1 MNSALYLGRMMHR
14 RLRPRRHHLAYRL
27 FTILLD
33 LDELPGLSSG
43 FRWFSHN
50 RWNLFSFHDADYGDG
65 SGPLRPQVEAHLAKA
80 GIDIAGGPIR
90 LLTLPRILG
99 HVFNPLSV
107 YFCSTRDGALRAV
120 LYEVTNTF
128 GQRHSYLAPVGP
140 QEEVPIRQRCDKNFY
155 VSPFMPMD
163 LQYEF
168 RVRPPDETVLVN
180 ISVLDSAGPLLHAA
194 LTGRR
199 CPLTD
204 TALLRSFFAYPLL
217 TLKVIGAIHWEALK
231 LFLKGVPLVPRP
243 APPTRPVTHVPPV
256 LAP

>member
-1 MNSALYLGRMMHR
+1 
-14 RLRPRRHHLAYRL
+14 L

-43 FRWFSHN
+43 LRWFSHN

-65 SGPLRPQVEAHLAKA
+65 CGPLRPQVEAHLAKA

-120 LYEVTNTF
+120 LYEVSNTF
-128 GQRHSYLAPVGP
+128 GQRHSYLAPVDP
-140 QEEVPIRQRCDKNFY
+140 QEEGPLRQRCGKNFY

-168 RVRPPDETVLVN
+168 RVRPPDENVLVN
-180 ISVLDSAGPLLHAA
+180 ISVLDADGPLLHAA

-199 CPLTD
+199 HPLTD
-204 TALLRSFFAYPLL
+204 RALLRSFFAYPLL

-256 LAP
+256 PAP